1 LAVTGAVAPEAHWPK
16 GPLRSGQVLLLTR
29 AIGSG
34 VLFAAALAGQAQPQW
49 IDTALEVMQQSQAPL
64 VELLARHGCQA
75 CTDITG
81 FGLLGHLGEMLGPD
95 QRVELDPLAIP
106 SLPGSLVLLEQGLAS
121 SLAPANAQALQLL
134 EPGAAVRLAAPA
146 SAALL
151 QLWIDPQTCGPLLVA
166 LPADRAEGALASLRA
181 AGFHQAAVIGR
192 VL

>member
-1 LAVTGAVAPEAHWPK
+1 
-16 GPLRSGQVLLLTR
+16 
-29 AIGSG
+29 
-34 VLFAAALAGQAQPQW
+34 
-49 IDTALEVMQQSQAPL
+49 